1 MQESAALIEELRL
14 EEISV
19 VFAVAYLVLAIRQSL
34 WCWPAALISVALA
47 AVVVLDAKL
56 YMDVALQVFYV
67 AMAIYGWQQWRR
79 GGERGEGVRVH
90 RWPPARHALTVGLIL
105 LASIA
110 FWFLLRGTGAAYPF
124 LDSVTAIASVVT
136 TFMVARKIIENW
148 IYWFVIDA
156 VLIYLYFARDLY
168 WFAGLY
174 AAYLVM
180 VVIGYRAWR
189 QSLREQASADAEFAP

>member
-1 MQESAALIEELRL
+1 LIEQLRL

-47 AVVVLDAKL
+47 AVVVLDARL
-56 YMDVALQVFYV
+56 YMDVALQVFYM
-67 AMAIYGWQQWRR
+67 AMAIYGWRQWRR
-79 GGERGEGVRVH
+79 GGDRHEGVRVH
-90 RWPPARHALTVGLIL
+90 RWPPARHAFAIGLIVALSLVFWL
-105 LASIA
+105 L
-110 FWFLLRGTGAAYPF
+110 LMGTRAAYPF
-124 LDSVTAIASVVT
+124 LDSLTAIASVVT
-136 TFMVARKIIENW
+136 TFMVARKVIENW

-156 VLIYLYFARDLY
+156 ILVYLYFARDLY

-180 VVIGYRAWR
+180 VVIGYRAW
-189 QSLREQASADAEFAP
+189 QKSLREQGVADASLAR

>member
-19 VFAVAYLVLAIRQSL
+19 VFAIAYLVLAIRQSL

-79 GGERGEGVRVH
+79 GGDRGEGIRVH
-90 RWPPARHALTVGLIL
+90 RWPVTRHALAIGFIMI
-105 LASIA
+105 ASLV
-110 FWFLLRGTGAAYPF
+110 FWLVLRGTEAAYPF
-124 LDSVTAIASVVT
+124 LDSLTAIASVVT

-148 IYWFVIDA
+148 IYWFVIDS
-156 VLIYLYFARDLY
+156 VLVWLYFARDLY

-180 VVIGYRAWR
+180 VVIGFRAWR
-189 QSLREQASADAEFAP
+189 KSLREERAADAGLAR